1 MKRLIQLVT
10 LCAFL
15 VVSAC
20 GDSGTK
26 PATSGGAIS
35 TTTVAASGAT
45 GSGTGGTGASAMAD
59 AAPQRI
65 VSLSATA
72 TETLFAIGAGKQV
85 IAVDDQSNY
94 PPEAPKTDLSGY
106 TPNIEAIAAKKPD
119 LVVISTDTE
128 GLKAKLEGLKITTL
142 LQPAAV
148 TLDDAYAEISALG
161 KATGHDKEAATTV
174 AAMKASIDAS
184 IKKITKPAVAVK
196 MYHELDNTLYSISS
210 KSFIG
215 ALYKLAGLENI
226 ADAADKSGSGY
237 PQLTAE
243 YVIAQSPDMIFLAD
257 TKCCGQNAATVG
269 ARPGWNTISAVKS
282 GTVVALDD
290 DIASRWGPRTPLL
303 LDQIATAVAKIVHS

>member
-1 MKRLIQLVT
+1 MKKLIYLLT
-10 LCAFL
+10 LTAFV

-20 GDSGTK
+20 GDSGAK
-26 PATSGGAIS
+26 AATSGGA
-35 TTTVAASGAT
+35 TPTTVAVAGAT
-45 GSGTGGTGASAMAD
+45 ASTTGGTGGSGSS

-85 IAVDDQSNY
+85 VAVDDQSNY

-148 TLDDAYAEISALG
+148 TLDDAYAEITALG

-174 AAMKASIDAS
+174 ATMKASIDTS
-184 IKKITKPAVAVK
+184 IKKVTKPAVAVK
-196 MYHELDNTLYSISS
+196 MYHELDNTLYSVSS

-215 ALYKLAGLENI
+215 AMYKLVGLENI

-243 YVIAQSPDMIFLAD
+243 YVIAQSPNMIFLAD
-257 TKCCGQNAATVG
+257 TKCCGQNAATVS
-269 ARPGWNTISAVKS
+269 ARAGWNTVSAVKS
-282 GTVVALDD
+282 GAVIELDD